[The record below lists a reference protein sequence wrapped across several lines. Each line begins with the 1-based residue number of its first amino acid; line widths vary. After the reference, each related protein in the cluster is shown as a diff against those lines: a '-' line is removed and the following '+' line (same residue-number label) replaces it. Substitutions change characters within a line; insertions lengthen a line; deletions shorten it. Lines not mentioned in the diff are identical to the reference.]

1 MYITH
6 ALTQAAAAAAA
17 AAAIIATHER
27 IECNHGDGIQYGII
41 ITSHWFGDFTL
52 Q

>member
-6 ALTQAAAAAAA
+6 ALTQAAAAAA

-41 ITSHWFGDFTL
+41 VASHWFGDFTL